1 MAMEEM
7 CTYLPSF
14 HQKARKR
21 RPMEDAS
28 EELGRKIEERKLSA
42 LLLLVSAAG
51 CRRAVQWPN
60 PPSGE
65 EGRGGPTSH

>member
-1 MAMEEM
+1 
-7 CTYLPSF
+7 
-14 HQKARKR
+14 
-21 RPMEDAS
+21 MEDAS

-65 EGRGGPTSH
+65 EGRRGPTSH